1 MAPIRLTT
9 ELILRWAG
17 IALVTLII
25 VLLVKIPEEGF
36 TIKGVAVVG
45 INTLVFWNM
54 DYQLIRYFRLRYH
67 LVSQTGKRLLYSLGA
82 ILGCTLVVH
91 FVLCSLLGFFG
102 LIEDASISNAV
113 NFLPTSLIST
123 SMVTTL
129 YESIYFFQQWRQTA
143 VEAEQL
149 RTQQLRSEL
158 EVLKTQISPHF
169 LFNSLNTLVTL
180 IEEDQRQAVAFTQK
194 LSEVYRYILQNKE
207 EEMVSLERELRFTES
222 YVFLLKMRFAD
233 NFHVYYSLPDE
244 YMTCYV
250 PPMTLQ
256 ILIENAIKHNIVSVA
271 KPLSID
277 IFVQNG
283 ETLQVR
289 NNYQPKTTAV
299 ASTHTGLSNVRR
311 RFEYLSKREVQV
323 IHTLSHFEVVMPLV
337 HVQDYQLQPAL

>member
-1 MAPIRLTT
+1 MVPIRLTT
-9 ELILRWAG
+9 ELILRWCG

-25 VLLVKIPEEGF
+25 IILVKIPQNGF
-36 TIKGVAVVG
+36 DPKGFVVVA
-45 INTLVFWNM
+45 INVMIFWNM
-54 DYQLIRYFRLRYH
+54 DYQLIQYFRRKYS
-67 LVSQTGKRLLYSLGA
+67 LVSETLKRLLYSVTVILCCTFA
-82 ILGCTLVVH
+82 VHFTLCFILGTI
-91 FVLCSLLGFFG
+91 G
-102 LIEDASISNAV
+102 LIENPSLEVALF
-113 NFLPTSLIST
+113 FLPVSLIST
-123 SMVTTL
+123 CMVTTL
-129 YESIYFFQQWRQTA
+129 YESIYFFQRWRQTA
-143 VEAEQL
+143 VEAEKL

-180 IEEDQRQAVAFTQK
+180 IEEDQKQAVSFTQK

-207 EEMVSLERELRFTES
+207 EEMVTLERELRFTES

-233 NFHVYYSLPDE
+233 NFHVHYNLPDE
-244 YMTCYV
+244 YMTCYA

-271 KPLSID
+271 KPLSIE

-289 NNYQPKTTAV
+289 NNYQPKTTTV

-311 RFEYLSKREVQV
+311 RFEYLSKRDVQV
-323 IHTLSHFEVVMPLV
+323 IHTLTHFEVVMPLV
-337 HVQDYQLQPAL
+337 QVQDYKLVVAS